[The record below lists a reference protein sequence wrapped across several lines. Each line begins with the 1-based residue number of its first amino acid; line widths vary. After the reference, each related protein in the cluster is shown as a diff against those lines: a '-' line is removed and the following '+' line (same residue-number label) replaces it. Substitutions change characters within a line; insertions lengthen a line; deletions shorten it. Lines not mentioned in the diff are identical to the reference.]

1 MIQLTLLILYK
12 VILYLL
18 KYMHKIQ
25 KIQNNEKIQNNKKIQ
40 NNESEINIKEI
51 HELQDT
57 EINKYYNYNETFL
70 EIIFNEYYIYIYETI
85 HFIIFGLF

>member
-1 MIQLTLLILYK
+1 MIQLTILIIYK

-25 KIQNNEKIQNNKKIQ
+25 KIQNNE
-40 NNESEINIKEI
+40 SEINIKVI
-51 HELQDT
+51 HEQQDT

-70 EIIFNEYYIYIYETI
+70 EKIYNEYYIYIYETI
-85 HFIIFGLF
+85 QFIIFGLF

>member
-1 MIQLTLLILYK
+1 MIQLTILIIYK

-25 KIQNNEKIQNNKKIQ
+25 KIQNNE
-40 NNESEINIKEI
+40 SEINIKVI
-51 HELQDT
+51 HEQQDK

-70 EIIFNEYYIYIYETI
+70 EKIYNEYYIYIYETI
-85 HFIIFGLF
+85 QFIIFGLF